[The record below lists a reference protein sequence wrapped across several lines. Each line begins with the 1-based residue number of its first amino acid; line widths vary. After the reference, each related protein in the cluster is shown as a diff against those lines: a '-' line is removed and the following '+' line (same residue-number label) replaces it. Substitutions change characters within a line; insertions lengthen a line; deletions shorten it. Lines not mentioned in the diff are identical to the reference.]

1 MPSEDT
7 TRKKDESRR
16 DFLKTSAAVGGAVA
30 TTFTAANAVHAQGS
44 DILKIGLIGCG
55 GRGTGAAVNAMRAC
69 NAGIMCTRSQTIC
82 HTRYALYNSCIHFTK
97 SARVRGSAL
106 Q

>member
-55 GRGTGAAVNAMRAC
+55 GRGTGAAVNAGTQETSNSLEGILDSGSDTLKLPPQSQG
-69 NAGIMCTRSQTIC
+69 NASTI
-82 HTRYALYNSCIHFTK
+82 
-97 SARVRGSAL
+97 
-106 Q
+106 